1 MIKKIMLVRHAKPD
15 FPDVV
20 RLCLGRNTDIGIGEE
35 GRALAYE
42 TAGRIGSKTDV
53 SGKIFTSPLKRAVQT
68 AKILSKDRVPVFV
81 CDGLS
86 EMDQGE
92 WDGLDFDTIRKKY
105 GDLYEKRREDLS
117 VPPPGGETFSA
128 ASARMRKT
136 LSSLAAS
143 DENEIIIAVTH
154 SGAARALLCDIIGL
168 DYKDF
173 KTIPFQYAGV
183 KVLLYDTQT
192 EHFELSEEEA

>member
-1 MIKKIMLVRHAKPD
+1 
-15 FPDVV
+15 
-20 RLCLGRNTDIGIGEE
+20 
-35 GRALAYE
+35 
-42 TAGRIGSKTDV
+42 
-53 SGKIFTSPLKRAVQT
+53 
-68 AKILSKDRVPVFV
+68 
-81 CDGLS
+81 
-86 EMDQGE
+86 
-92 WDGLDFDTIRKKY
+92 
-105 GDLYEKRREDLS
+105 
-117 VPPPGGETFSA
+117 
-128 ASARMRKT
+128 MRKT